1 MTLGTVLSGRY
12 VIEEIVGTGGMA
24 VVYRAWDS
32 KNKRIVAVKVL
43 RPEYQQ
49 DNEFLRRFSREAE
62 AASKVSHENIVGM
75 YDVGHDGDT
84 RYIVMEF
91 VDGIT
96 LKSMIRKM
104 GSLSP
109 DAVVRM
115 GIRILAAVDHAHKNG
130 IVHRDIKPQNILVD
144 SQGMV
149 KVADFGIARMKAQ
162 QTTRIADVNSSALGS
177 VHYISPEQASGEV
190 ADEKSDL
197 YSVGIVLYEML
208 VGHVPFDGDTAV
220 SVALKHVSEKP
231 KSMREDNPAIPKAID
246 EVVLR
251 SLSKKPADRYQN
263 AAEMAA
269 DLRRALEKPD
279 SSLAKGRSADKKNG
293 KKSKKRKNSS
303 GKGKGDQ
310 RPVPP
315 RQRINYF
322 KRRLKYTFMGV
333 IIGCLLFLMVVV
345 VWLIGH
351 TRMPDLVGRPG
362 DEAYAIMPSGINVML
377 RHEYNNFVPEG
388 SVIAQ
393 VPDAGVFI
401 SKTGEAY
408 ITISS
413 GPREININDYTGYYK
428 DEAMSKLIAEGMET
442 VDVVNVKSDEPIG
455 MVVSQDPAAG
465 ILPRDSV
472 LILYVSGETVLTPP
486 VTGYPLETAIELIE
500 AEGLV
505 VGDISQAY
513 SADAAAG
520 TVIAQSVAPNSEV
533 VLGSVIGITI
543 AQSQETM
550 YYPATELRVIAPL
563 DNTQVYI
570 TLTTPSG
577 VSVAAYNAV
586 LGLGTH
592 VVPLSSS
599 ESGVHRVMVYMDSML
614 VEEMQL
620 TFE

>member
-1 MTLGTVLSGRY
+1 MTIGTVLSGRY
-12 VIEEIVGTGGMA
+12 VVEEIVGTGGMA

-32 KNKRIVAVKVL
+32 KNKRIVAIKVL
-43 RPEYQQ
+43 RAEFQQ

-75 YDVGHDGDT
+75 YDVGQDGET

-91 VDGIT
+91 IDGTT

-104 GSLSP
+104 GHLSP

-144 SQGMV
+144 SQGVV

-197 YSVGIVLYEML
+197 YSVGVVLYEML

-220 SVALKHVSEKP
+220 SVALKHVSEEP
-231 KSMREDNPAIPKAID
+231 RSMREENPDISRAID

-251 SLSKKPADRYQN
+251 ALSKKPEDRYQT

-269 DLRRALEKPD
+269 DLRKALGRPD
-279 SSLAKGRSADKKNG
+279 GG
-293 KKSKKRKNSS
+293 FVKSKKNEKKSRHHSRDAKSRK
-303 GKGKGDQ
+303 GEG
-310 RPVPP
+310 RPADP
-315 RQRINYF
+315 RQRLVEV
-322 KRRLKYTFMGV
+322 KRRLKYS
-333 IIGCLLFLMVVV
+333 
-345 VWLIGH
+345 LIGVLIACILFMMVMAVWVIGH
-351 TRMPDLVGRPG
+351 IRMPDLVGLTG
-362 DEAYAIMPSGINVML
+362 EEAYAAVPGGISVKL
-377 RHEYNNFVPEG
+377 KYEYNNFVPEG

-393 VPDAGVFI
+393 VPEKGDYI
-401 SKTGEAY
+401 SKNGSVY

-413 GPREININDYTGYYK
+413 GPREVNISDYTGYPK
-428 DEAMSKLIAEGMET
+428 DEAMSGLISEGMDT
-442 VDVVNVKSDEPIG
+442 VDVTYVKSDEPVG
-455 MVVSQDPAAG
+455 TVVAQDPPAG
-465 ILPRDSV
+465 IVPRDSV
-472 LILYVSGETVLTPP
+472 LMLYVSGETVQVPP
-486 VTGYPLETAIELIE
+486 LTGYTLETAVQLIE

-505 VGDISQAY
+505 VGNISQAY

-520 TVIAQSVAPNSEV
+520 TVIAQSVAPNSEA
-533 VLGSVIGITI
+533 VLGSYIDITI

-550 YYPATELRVIAPL
+550 YYPATELRVVAPL
-563 DNTQVYI
+563 DNVQVYI
-570 TLTTPSG
+570 TVTTPGG
-577 VSVAAYNAV
+577 VSVAAYNGV
-586 LGLGTH
+586 LSMGTH
-592 VVPLSSS
+592 VIPLSSS
-599 ESGVHRVMVYMDSML
+599 ESGVHRIMVYIDSVL